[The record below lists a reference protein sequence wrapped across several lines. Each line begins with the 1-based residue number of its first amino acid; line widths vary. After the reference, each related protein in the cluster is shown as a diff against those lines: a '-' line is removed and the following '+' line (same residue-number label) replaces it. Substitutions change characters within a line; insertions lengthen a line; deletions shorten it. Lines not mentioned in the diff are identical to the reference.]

1 MTQPA
6 PLQID
11 PAHRHLEDHG
21 DRTPAGRRV
30 LRTYTQYSEAQRA
43 VDYLSDNKFAVERTA
58 IVARGLAMVEEVT
71 GRLTWGTV
79 ILRGLGSGAT
89 TGLLIAL
96 FLGLFVVPEAFIPLI
111 LWSVAIGALI
121 GAILAVVG
129 YAATG
134 GKRDF
139 ASVGGMTAD
148 RYEVVCDQ
156 EVADEAESLLAGMTS

>member
-6 PLQID
+6 PLQIN
-11 PAHRHLEDHG
+11 PNAAMEVHG
-21 DRTPAGRRV
+21 DRTPSGRRV
-30 LRTYTQYSEAQRA
+30 LGTYSQYSEAQRA

-58 IVARGLAMVEEVT
+58 IVARGLAMVEQVT
-71 GRLTWGTV
+71 GRLTWGGV

-89 TGLLIAL
+89 TGLLVGL
-96 FLGLFVVPEAFIPLI
+96 FLSLLYPAVFLLPVI
-111 LWSVAIGALI
+111 LWSIAIGAVI
-121 GAILAVVG
+121 GAILAVVS

-148 RYEVVCDQ
+148 HYEVVCDE
-156 EVADEAESLLAGMTS
+156 EVADEAASLLAKMTP